1 MAGVFEPQP
10 ELAEVRLVLVVAPH
24 GFLLGREVE
33 AAEAVAVLH
42 ASIHTGEP
50 TASASASAVTSAAA
64 MSAVIRRWGTR
75 PFSFSAALDPL
86 VAQAA
91 VNLTLRFVRVCL
103 APTTS
108 HSTLRVS
115 ELSAGWGVV

>member
-1 MAGVFEPQP
+1 VFEPQP

-33 AAEAVAVLH
+33 AAEAV
-42 ASIHTGEP
+42 
-50 TASASASAVTSAAA
+50 TSATA

-108 HSTLRVS
+108 HCQSHPEVRACLPGPYNFPLNAAS
-115 ELSAGWGVV
+115 F